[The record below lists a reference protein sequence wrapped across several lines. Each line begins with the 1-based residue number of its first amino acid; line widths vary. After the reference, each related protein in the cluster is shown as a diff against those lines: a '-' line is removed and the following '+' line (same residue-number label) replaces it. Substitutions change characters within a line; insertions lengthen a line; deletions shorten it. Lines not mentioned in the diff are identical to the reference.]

1 MNIEAIIEHLETAYE
16 TELARLGS
24 SKAMYA
30 VTDGEMETDAVLRTM
45 ADRAIAGAVTFE
57 TWAED
62 MEGERAIGLERVA
75 DRLREHADS
84 MAAHGGGFEPS
95 DAPTALEDRLRSLEG
110 AADRLAGFVAWA
122 EVTDRT
128 LSQAVG
134 FFVGNADT
142 QAANLFR
149 EIRSTLGDEVDTFL
163 DNAELPD
170 TATDSTE
177 SVAGEAVEAA
187 YGHYVDAL
195 EGLGIKVKPVC

>member
-1 MNIEAIIEHLETAYE
+1 MEIKAIIEHLESAYE

-30 VTDGEMETDAVLRTM
+30 VTGGEMESEAVLRTM
-45 ADRAIAGAVTFE
+45 ADRAIAGAITFE
-57 TWAED
+57 AWAED
-62 MEGERAIGLERVA
+62 MEGELAAGLEQVA
-75 DRLREHADS
+75 DDLREHAES
-84 MAAHGGGFEPS
+84 MASHAGGYEPS
-95 DAPTALEDRLRSLEG
+95 DAQTALEAHLRSLEG
-110 AADRLAGFVAWA
+110 TADRLAGFVAWA

-149 EIRSTLGDEVDTFL
+149 DVRATLGDEVDAFL
-163 DNAELPD
+163 ENADLPD
-170 TATDSTE
+170 ADSETIE

-195 EGLGIKVKPVC
+195 ERLGIKVKPVC

>member
-1 MNIEAIIEHLETAYE
+1 MNIEAIIDHLETVYE

-30 VTDGEMETDAVLRTM
+30 VTDGAMETEAVLRTM
-45 ADRAIAGAVTFE
+45 AGRAVAGAVTFE
-57 TWAED
+57 GWAAD
-62 MEGERAIGLERVA
+62 MDGSLADGFERVA
-75 DRLREHADS
+75 DALREHADS
-84 MAAHGGGFEPS
+84 MVAHAGAFEPS
-95 DAPTALEDRLRSLEG
+95 DTPTALEEHLRSLED

-149 EIRSTLGDEVDTFL
+149 EIRSSLADEVDTVL
-163 DNAELPD
+163 DEIDLPD
-170 TATDSTE
+170 VDTE
-177 SVAGEAVEAA
+177 SVETVAGEAVEAA
-187 YGHYVDAL
+187 YGHYADAL
-195 EGLGIKVKPVC
+195 ESLGIKVKPVC

>member
-1 MNIEAIIEHLETAYE
+1 MDIEATIDHLETAYE

-30 VTDGEMETDAVLRTM
+30 VTDGEMETEAVLRTM
-45 ADRAIAGAVTFE
+45 ADRAVAGAATFDA
-57 TWAED
+57 WAAD
-62 MEGERAIGLERVA
+62 MDGSLADGLDRVA
-75 DRLREHADS
+75 TALREHAES
-84 MAAHGGGFEPS
+84 MAAHAGEFEPS
-95 DAPTALEDRLRSLEG
+95 DTPTALEEYLRSLEG
-110 AADRLAGFVAWA
+110 AAERLAGFVAWA

-149 EIRSTLGDEVDTFL
+149 DIRSTLGDEVDAFL
-163 DNAELPD
+163 DEAGHPEV
-170 TATDSTE
+170 DSDSVE

-195 EGLGIKVKPVC
+195 ERLGIKVKPVC